1 MNNKILDF
9 VWWFHVGLS
18 DLSII
23 FINKVI
29 FSSGFNNKM
38 LVADDERTGIS
49 LSPEESLYL

>member
-9 VWWFHVGLS
+9 IWWFHVGLS

-49 LSPEESLYL
+49 LSPEESWYL